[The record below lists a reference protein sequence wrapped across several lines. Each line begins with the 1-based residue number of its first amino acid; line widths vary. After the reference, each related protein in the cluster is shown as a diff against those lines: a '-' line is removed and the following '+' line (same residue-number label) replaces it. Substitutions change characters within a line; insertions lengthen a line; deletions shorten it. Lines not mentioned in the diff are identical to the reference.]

1 MLVMA
6 MVHMALAVTVMVTNL
21 AKVVME
27 MVVAHLEE
35 EEMQTGLEEMV
46 MEVVHT
52 ARAMMEMAML
62 HLAAMEMEVVLM
74 DKVMVLMAGV
84 LMARVMEMPT
94 NLVLAGIHSAES
106 QVMMT
111 TQREEEEAW
120 ARVRLE
126 DATLMTSLVE
136 DPTEVLLDREAVKIP
151 EVGPESSEMAP
162 DLAENHPTKMMME
175 LITLTTTEE
184 DLTMLA
190 VVVTA
195 SEEVPLEEVP
205 MATLGDEK
213 AHPEMMTTSSE
224 EDLVDMTDLAKVRM
238 AEEMETSMAVDL
250 GVMDLAKVTAMTMY
264 SARAHMAEV
273 MEPTSTEKDGKA
285 QALVDRAMKVP
296 AVMMITIEDMVPGTR
311 GHRTQGEEVMATAPT
326 APTTDAPAC
335 HAAHH
340 STAETRDTDAKV
352 PDLEARM
359 EPAVTTTT
367 TDLADRVTT
376 SASTATTAKALP
388 SVAAVTTRK
397 TAAGVSTTT
406 ETRRDTRSSGATA
419 KICSDMQTSKKV
431 RRRSTEGP
439 RTVRETD
446 EGRSSDAA
454 TATHFTATT
463 TTSTGHP
470 MEERTTR
477 TVETEHFR
485 EVRYRFT
492 AGLAMTKTAD
502 PDERDRRCTVMTLPA
517 GGDHRSEV
525 AAVAKAAKAA
535 KTAHSSRSS

>member
-1 MLVMA
+1 MVVMA

-35 EEMQTGLEEMV
+35 EETTMV

-62 HLAAMEMEVVLM
+62 HMDAMEMVLM
-74 DKVMVLMAGV
+74 AKVMVVMAGV

-94 NLVLAGIHSAES
+94 NLVLAGTHSAES

-162 DLAENHPTKMMME
+162 DLAENHPTMMMME

-184 DLTMLA
+184 DLTLVA

-195 SEEVPLEEVP
+195 SEEVPLEEMP
-205 MATLGDEK
+205 MATLGGEK

-238 AEEMETSMAVDL
+238 AEEMETTSMAVDL
-250 GVMDLAKVTAMTMY
+250 DVMDLAKVTAMTMY

-273 MEPTSTEKDGKA
+273 MELTSTEKDGKD

-311 GHRTQGEEVMATAPT
+311 GHRTQEEEVMVTAPT

-406 ETRRDTRSSGATA
+406 ETRRDIRSSGATA

>member
-1 MLVMA
+1 MVVMA
-6 MVHMALAVTVMVTNL
+6 MVHMALAVMVMVTNL

-62 HLAAMEMEVVLM
+62 HMDAMEMVLM
-74 DKVMVLMAGV
+74 AKVMVVMAGV

-94 NLVLAGIHSAES
+94 NLVLVGIHSAES

-120 ARVRLE
+120 ARVLLE
-126 DATLMTSLVE
+126 DATLMTGLVE

-162 DLAENHPTKMMME
+162 DLAENHPTMMMME

-184 DLTMLA
+184 DLTMVA

-195 SEEVPLEEVP
+195 SEEVPLEEMP
-205 MATLGDEK
+205 MATLGGEK

-273 MEPTSTEKDGKA
+273 MEPTSMEKDGKD

-311 GHRTQGEEVMATAPT
+311 GHRTQEEEVMATAQT

-376 SASTATTAKALP
+376 SASTATTAKAPP

-406 ETRRDTRSSGATA
+406 ETRRDIRSSGATA

-446 EGRSSDAA
+446 EGRSSDEA

-477 TVETEHFR
+477 TVETDHFQ
-485 EVRYRFT
+485 EVRYLFT